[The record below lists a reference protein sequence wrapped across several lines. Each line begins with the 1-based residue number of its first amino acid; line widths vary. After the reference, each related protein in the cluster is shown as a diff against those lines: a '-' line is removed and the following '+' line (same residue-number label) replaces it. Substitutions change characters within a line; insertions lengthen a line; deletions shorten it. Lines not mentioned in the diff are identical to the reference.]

1 MNRIIGH
8 LAPAATIALAVS
20 GLTAVH
26 ANDDNFNRQRN
37 AYVVTKLVSDLK
49 NVAKVQDPV
58 LQNAWGVAF
67 SPAGSPFWVADN
79 ATGCST
85 LYAGDGTKV
94 ARQVSIP
101 LPGNN
106 VPSTSCQTV
115 DPKNPPTN
123 AAPTGIIWN
132 PSSAF
137 VVPGTELQAAFIFDT
152 EDGTLSAWALGLTP
166 NPNNAII
173 AVDNSPNG
181 AVYKGLAFGVNV
193 HGAFLFATNFNAGTI
208 DVFGPNG
215 PGGLFAPATTDGGF
229 TDPKIPAGY
238 APFGIENI
246 DGDLFVTYAQQNA
259 EKHDD
264 VKGPGHG
271 FVDVFDTEDGT
282 LSAWAGGFTP
292 NPNNAVIAVDNS
304 ANGAVYK
311 GLAFG
316 VNVHGAFLFA
326 TNFNAGTIDVF
337 GPNGPDGLFTP
348 ATTDG
353 GFTDPKIPTGFAPFG
368 IENINGDL
376 FVTYAK
382 QNAEKH
388 DDVAGPGNGFV
399 DVFDTNGHFLRRFAS
414 RGSLN
419 SPWGVARASF
429 AFGRF
434 SGDILVGNFGNG
446 KINVFD
452 SRGRF
457 IDELDRP
464 NGKPVI
470 IDGLWKLTSGGGRT
484 SSSDTLYF
492 TAGPNDEKDGLF
504 GTITPVSGKGD
515 DD

>member
-1 MNRIIGH
+1 MNRITRH
-8 LAPAATIALAVS
+8 LAPAAIIALTVS
-20 GLTAVH
+20 GMTAVR
-26 ANDDNFNRQRN
+26 ADEDNFKKQRN
-37 AYVVTKLVSDLK
+37 AYVVTQLVSDLK
-49 NVAKVQDPV
+49 DVAKVQDPV

-94 ARQVSIP
+94 ALQISIP
-101 LPGNN
+101 LPGNV
-106 VPSTSCQTV
+106 VPSTSCQPV
-115 DPKNPPTN
+115 NPKNPPTN

-137 VVPGTELQAAFIFDT
+137 LVPGTKLQAAFIFDT
-152 EDGTLSAWALGLTP
+152 EDGTLST
-166 NPNNAII
+166 
-173 AVDNSPNG
+173 
-181 AVYKGLAFGVNV
+181 
-193 HGAFLFATNFNAGTI
+193 
-208 DVFGPNG
+208 
-215 PGGLFAPATTDGGF
+215 
-229 TDPKIPAGY
+229 
-238 APFGIENI
+238 
-246 DGDLFVTYAQQNA
+246 
-259 EKHDD
+259 
-264 VKGPGHG
+264 
-271 FVDVFDTEDGT
+271 
-282 LSAWAGGFTP
+282 WAGGLTP

-304 ANGAVYK
+304 AKGAVYK

-376 FVTYAK
+376 FVAYAK

-434 SGDILVGNFGNG
+434 SGDILIGNFGNG

-457 IDELDRP
+457 IDRLDRP

-470 IDGLWKLTSGGGRT
+470 IDGLWKLTLGGGRT